1 MWVFLG
7 METIANIKYRSHVD
21 SDSCLLAV
29 CRWLIPHE
37 VAPQQS
43 FTMLQPAN
51 AKVIIKNGTTKNNH
65 IYFILQFDPLK
76 HSINNSSCNLTYTPD
91 KYMIVYA
98 YDQRMN
104 AQEEVAAIKAYARK
118 MGYKIVTPGFY
129 HKWADK
135 CVNVS
140 PIELLNWF
148 QHAEC
153 VVTDTFHGCVM
164 SIISGREMAV
174 KLRDNANKLL
184 NLMKEY
190 EILERKL
197 DDTMQLEEVF
207 SRKVNWDATNRQVKE
222 RRASSMAYLKKMIAL

>member
-76 HSINNSSCNLTYTPD
+76 HSINNSSCNLTYTP
-91 KYMIVYA
+91 KNT
-98 YDQRMN
+98 R
-104 AQEEVAAIKAYARK
+104 
-118 MGYKIVTPGFY
+118 F
-129 HKWADK
+129 ADK
-135 CVNVS
+135 TQCN
-140 PIELLNWF
+140 P
-148 QHAEC
+148 
-153 VVTDTFHGCVM
+153 TFFTTFATK
-164 SIISGREMAV
+164 GRQDLPNFIHQNIVWAH
-174 KLRDNANKLL
+174 
-184 NLMKEY
+184 
-190 EILERKL
+190 ILI
-197 DDTMQLEEVF
+197 
-207 SRKVNWDATNRQVKE
+207 KVITIFHR
-222 RRASSMAYLKKMIAL
+222 Y

>member
-76 HSINNSSCNLTYTPD
+76 HSINNSSCNLTYTPNILSD
-91 KYMIVYA
+91 FPQISTMLRAI
-98 YDQRMN
+98 RMPLYYTIAGLFISIHN
-104 AQEEVAAIKAYARK
+104 DSSFIEK
-118 MGYKIVTPGFY
+118 KI
-129 HKWADK
+129 
-135 CVNVS
+135 
-140 PIELLNWF
+140 
-148 QHAEC
+148 
-153 VVTDTFHGCVM
+153 
-164 SIISGREMAV
+164 
-174 KLRDNANKLL
+174 NKLIIPYCFFVL
-184 NLMKEY
+184 LGNIARYIKHMVDGVEFTY
-190 EILERKL
+190 
-197 DDTMQLEEVF
+197 F
-207 SRKVNWDATNRQVKE
+207 SPLYYAITEDKDWLFYNYPIWFLVSLFDVYII
-222 RRASSMAYLKKMIAL
+222 YLIINYWCPIKN

>member
-76 HSINNSSCNLTYTPD
+76 HSINNSSCNLTYTPNLLISLLLCILA
-91 KYMIVYA
+91 MG
-98 YDQRMN
+98 
-104 AQEEVAAIKAYARK
+104 AQAQLKPR
-118 MGYKIVTPGFY
+118 
-129 HKWADK
+129 
-135 CVNVS
+135 
-140 PIELLNWF
+140 
-148 QHAEC
+148 
-153 VVTDTFHGCVM
+153 VVILTDIGQP
-164 SIISGREMAV
+164 
-174 KLRDNANKLL
+174 D
-184 NLMKEY
+184 
-190 EILERKL
+190 LEP
-197 DDTMQLEEVF
+197 DDTESLVHLLCYADQLEIGFRLGSKTVRF
-207 SRKVNWDATNRQVKE
+207 
-222 RRASSMAYLKKMIAL
+222 ASEC

>member
-76 HSINNSSCNLTYTPD
+76 HSINNSSCNLTYTPQLFLASHHNFRPVSLPLIH
-91 KYMIVYA
+91 YCFYFLPLLYFIIVSA
-98 YDQRMN
+98 
-104 AQEEVAAIKAYARK
+104 
-118 MGYKIVTPGFY
+118 KIQTIFHFSKLFGDY
-129 HKWADK
+129 
-135 CVNVS
+135 
-140 PIELLNWF
+140 LLF
-148 QHAEC
+148 
-153 VVTDTFHGCVM
+153 
-164 SIISGREMAV
+164 
-174 KLRDNANKLL
+174 
-184 NLMKEY
+184 
-190 EILERKL
+190 
-197 DDTMQLEEVF
+197 
-207 SRKVNWDATNRQVKE
+207 
-222 RRASSMAYLKKMIAL
+222 